1 MKRAALF
8 AVTELNDVSWQ
19 FIKRLFFQMLENP
32 WWMSL
37 LLSNVTSRTSRVSAG
52 VCMCMYSLPGHLSVV
67 FELCSGPLCSHSNLC
82 FFLFFFS
89 SWAHYVSVTC
99 DAASRLVVWANCRQ
113 YLLTGMPFMRGLDNI
128 CLFCKTQQ
136 LQVDLLCVRFFFSPI
151 AGKHFNAYAHVDRPL
166 SCIPFFFFF
175 F

>member
-1 MKRAALF
+1 MNVF
-8 AVTELNDVSWQ
+8 AFVKCNITHISSVCS
-19 FIKRLFFQMLENP
+19 
-32 WWMSL
+32 S
-37 LLSNVTSRTSRVSAG
+37 

-82 FFLFFFS
+82 FFFFFFF

-99 DAASRLVVWANCRQ
+99 DAVSRLVVWANCRQ
-113 YLLTGMPFMRGLDNI
+113 YLLTGTPFMRGLDNI

-175 F
+175 LKNLWKCVRARLQLELLLFWD